1 LAGEGANAGS
11 FRVCEVAVKWHW
23 KLNLWGLDAVD
34 RVYWQQLAEIRVKD
48 AEALLNAG
56 RWSAA
61 YYLAG
66 YAIECGLK
74 ACVVAYVENA
84 PEIVFQERRFSEKC
98 WVHDLE
104 KLVDVARLTT
114 DFEADRNA
122 NPMLQANWDT
132 VKSWREDARYQQ
144 TTETDARSLYEAVT
158 DHPNGVM
165 QWIMSHW

>member
-1 LAGEGANAGS
+1 
-11 FRVCEVAVKWHW
+11 
-23 KLNLWGLDAVD
+23 VD
-34 RVYWQQLAEIRVKD
+34 RAYWQQLAQTRVKD

-66 YAIECGLK
+66 YAVECGLK
-74 ACVVAYVENA
+74 ACVVAYVENT

-104 KLVDVARLTT
+104 KLVGVADLTT
-114 DFEADRNA
+114 VFDADIAA
-122 NPMLQANWDT
+122 NPELQDNWDT
-132 VKSWREDARYQQ
+132 VKDWREDARYQQ
-144 TTETDARSLYEAVT
+144 KTEAEARALYESVIS
-158 DHPNGVM
+158 HPNGVL